1 MAGLFRFGVQPSA
14 SRDAEGRA
22 ADIRWSLSAIDP
34 RAHLRY
40 GSFAASDGAQ
50 VPYRLWRA
58 HHPRAQLL
66 LLHGACDYSGAFD
79 EIAPLLARRGFTCLA
94 IDQRGFGATQSR
106 GQWTSQER
114 MVDDLADAAAFL
126 RDRTGKTLP
135 LFVIGESMGGAVAV
149 HAAAQFPNLDL
160 AGLVLVAPGALASA
174 VKRMFYHLF
183 ARLTRALTGDSEVV
197 FERISGWELSPASAI
212 RLLGDPLV
220 MRGIKAEQ
228 FAGLVNL
235 GYTAVSAAKKVTTPV
250 LTLVAGKDDLLR
262 QACIRRL
269 HDNLAGDK
277 TWNLVEDGP
286 HLLLH
291 WKRGD
296 VVLREARHWIN
307 NKLTIASI
315 LEASDGGSA
324 RERPSSASDSPDC
337 HPAPRPVCAAR

>member
-1 MAGLFRFGVQPSA
+1 MAGLFRYGFQRSA
-14 SRDAEGRA
+14 SPGTKTGLD
-22 ADIRWSLSAIDP
+22 DVRWSLAAIDP
-34 RAHLRY
+34 RAHMRY
-40 GSFAASDGAQ
+40 GTFPASDGAH

-79 EIAPLLARRGFTCLA
+79 EIAPRLARRGFTSLA
-94 IDQRGFGATQSR
+94 IDQRGFGATPSR
-106 GQWTSQER
+106 GQWCGQDR
-114 MVDDLADAAAFL
+114 MIDDVADAIAFL
-126 RDRTGKTLP
+126 RQRTGTKLP
-135 LFVIGESMGGAVAV
+135 LFVIGESMGGAIAV
-149 HAAAQFPNLDL
+149 HAAAKFPNLDL

-174 VKRMFYHLF
+174 VKRMFYHWIS
-183 ARLTRALTGDSEVV
+183 RLLRAFRPDAELL

-220 MRGIKAEQ
+220 MRTIKPEQ
-228 FAGLVNL
+228 FEGLVTL
-235 GYTAVSAAKKVTTPV
+235 GYAAVTEAAKVTTPV

-262 QACIRRL
+262 QGCIRRL

-277 TWNLVEDGP
+277 TWNFVSDGP

-307 NKLTIASI
+307 NQMTISRAN
-315 LEASDGGSA
+315 SA
-324 RERPSSASDSPDC
+324 GDCEPARPSTSSDRPDC
-337 HPAPRPVCAAR
+337 RPAPQPACATR

>member
-1 MAGLFRFGVQPSA
+1 MAGLFRFGLQPVA
-14 SRDAEGRA
+14 ARDAKGRL

-34 RAHLRY
+34 RARMRC
-40 GSFAASDGAQ
+40 GSFAASDGAA

-58 HHPRAQLL
+58 HHPRAQIL

-79 EIAPLLARRGFTCLA
+79 EIAPRLARRGFTSLA
-94 IDQRGFGATQSR
+94 IDQRGFGATETR
-106 GQWTSQER
+106 GQWTGQER
-114 MVDDLADAAAFL
+114 MVDDIADAITFL
-126 RDRTGKTLP
+126 RQRTEQTLP

-149 HAAAQFPNLDL
+149 HAAAKFSNLDL
-160 AGLVLVAPGALASA
+160 SGLVLVAPGALASA
-174 VKRMFYHLF
+174 VKRMFYHLL
-183 ARLTRALTGDSEVV
+183 ARLTRTLTGDSEVV

-220 MRGIKAEQ
+220 TRGIKAEQ

-235 GYTAVSAAKKVTTPV
+235 GYTAVSEAKKVTVPA

-262 QACIRRL
+262 QGCIRRL
-269 HDNLAGDK
+269 HNNLGGDK

-296 VVLREARHWIN
+296 VVLREARHWMN
-307 NKLTIASI
+307 NRLMMPNPGD
-315 LEASDGGSA
+315 LGGDSEPVRLSA
-324 RERPSSASDSPDC
+324 ASDSPAR
-337 HPAPRPVCAAR
+337 HPAPQPACAAR

>member
-1 MAGLFRFGVQPSA
+1 MAGLFHFGLQLSKP
-14 SRDAEGRA
+14 RDTRRRL
-22 ADIRWSLSAIDP
+22 ADMRWSLSAIDP
-34 RAHLRY
+34 RAHMRY
-40 GSFAASDGAQ
+40 GAFAASDGAQ

-58 HHPRAQLL
+58 RHPRAQLL

-79 EIAPLLARRGFTCLA
+79 EIAPRLARRGFTCLA
-94 IDQRGFGATQSR
+94 IDQRGFGATESR
-106 GQWTSQER
+106 GAWTSQDR
-114 MVDDLADAAAFL
+114 MVDDVADAAAFL
-126 RDRTGKTLP
+126 RDRVGTKLP

-149 HAAAQFPNLDL
+149 HAAAKFPNLDL

-174 VKRMFYHLF
+174 VKRMFYHLL
-183 ARLTRALTGDSEVV
+183 ARITRAITGDSEVV

-235 GYTAVSAAKKVTTPV
+235 GYTAVSEAKKVTVPV

-269 HDNLAGDK
+269 HDNFAGDK
-277 TWNLVEDGP
+277 TWNLVKDGP

-307 NKLTIASI
+307 NRLMMPSPA
-315 LEASDGGSA
+315 GSA
-324 RERPSSASDSPDC
+324 AGSEPARPSPAFQDC
-337 HPAPRPVCAAR
+337 RPAQQPACAAR

>member
-1 MAGLFRFGVQPSA
+1 MAIFQFGLQSSA
-14 SRDAEGRA
+14 PRDAKARL
-22 ADIRWSLSAIDP
+22 ADLRWSLSAIDP

-40 GSFAASDGAQ
+40 GTFAASDGAD

-79 EIAPLLARRGFTCLA
+79 EIAPRLARRGFTSLA

-106 GQWTSQER
+106 GRWTSLER
-114 MVDDLADAAAFL
+114 MVDDIADAAGFL
-126 RDRTGKTLP
+126 RNRTGATLP

-149 HAAAQFPNLDL
+149 HAAAKFPNLDL

-174 VKRMFYHLF
+174 VKRMFYHLL
-183 ARLTRALTGDSEVV
+183 ARVTRALTGDSEVV

-220 MRGIKAEQ
+220 MRAIKAEQ
-228 FAGLVNL
+228 FEGLVNL
-235 GYTAVSAAKKVTTPV
+235 GYSAVSEAAKVTTPV
-250 LTLVAGKDDLLR
+250 LTLVAGKDDLLS
-262 QACIRRL
+262 QNSIRRL
-269 HDNLAGDK
+269 HDNFAGDK
-277 TWNLVEDGP
+277 TWNLVLDGP

-307 NKLTIASI
+307 NRLMMPSPAD
-315 LEASDGGSA
+315 SDAGSGSGP
-324 RERPSSASDSPDC
+324 PSTAPDSPDRRSD
-337 HPAPRPVCAAR
+337 PTQACAAG